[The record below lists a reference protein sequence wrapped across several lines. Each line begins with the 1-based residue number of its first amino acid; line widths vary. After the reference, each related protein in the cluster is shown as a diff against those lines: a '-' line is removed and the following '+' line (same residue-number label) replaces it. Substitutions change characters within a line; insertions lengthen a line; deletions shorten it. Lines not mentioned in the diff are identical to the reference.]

1 MRHPLWILNSAL
13 LLLLIIA
20 AGFTFV
26 AQVEVPE
33 REEIK
38 PTDHKKTIQKPIEKI
53 NIQTIYQDD
62 LFGSYVKKVEEPKE
76 APAPTEPPP
85 APEPVT
91 IPIPPVP
98 EPKFSDPLNITLKG
112 IIIITNDDRKNRA
125 IIADNT
131 THKEQ
136 LYKVEDLIEDA
147 RLIKILSN
155 KVIFLRSGGQQEVL
169 YLRHKDAELDPVY
182 TPHSS
187 WSNIIEQVNDT
198 TYMIQTVLFVDR
210 VKNLAQCIDLLDLI
224 TVYQKGKSVGCRIG
238 LVDENTL
245 GKALGFQVGDIITNI
260 DGIAPT
266 DTEQRVNIY
275 KKIISMNPKESFNVV
290 LKRQGQDVTMTYMLS
305 DSKKLTPKPAEGAE
319 AEGGA
324 AAPAG
329 AGAAQK
335 APHIPN
341 EELTQEQMKAL
352 EERHTFAPTLKDIR
366 ERERQ
371 NMLEKGRAPQNSSP
385 SFDN

>member
-38 PTDHKKTIQKPIEKI
+38 PSDHKKTIQKPSEKI
-53 NIQTIYQDD
+53 NIPAIYQND
-62 LFGSYVKKVEEPKE
+62 LFGSYVKKVEEPE
-76 APAPTEPPP
+76 QVPAPTEPPP
-85 APEPVT
+85 APAPVT
-91 IPIPPVP
+91 IPIPVIA
-98 EPKFSDPLNITLKG
+98 EPKFTDPLNITLKG
-112 IIIITNDDRKNRA
+112 IIIVTNDDRKNRA

-131 THKEQ
+131 TSKEQ

-155 KVIFLRSGGQQEVL
+155 KVIFLRAGGQQEVL

-182 TPHSS
+182 AVHSN

-198 TYMIQTVLFVDR
+198 TYIIHTALFVDR

-224 TVYQKGKSVGCRIG
+224 TVYQKGKSIGCRIG
-238 LVDENTL
+238 NVDENTL
-245 GKALGFQVGDIITNI
+245 GNALGFHAGDIIMGI
-260 DGIAPT
+260 DDIAPT
-266 DTEQRVNIY
+266 DTEQRMNIY
-275 KKIISMNPKESFNVV
+275 KKIIAMKAKETFKI
-290 LKRQGQDVTMTYMLS
+290 LLRRQGSDITLTYMLS
-305 DSKKLTPKPAEGAE
+305 DTKKPAEKTSE
-319 AEGGA
+319 TGA
-324 AAPAG
+324 ASKPA
-329 AGAAQK
+329 QT
-335 APHIPN
+335 PN
-341 EELTQEQMKAL
+341 EELTQEQIKAL

-366 ERERQ
+366 DRERQ

-385 SFDN
+385 SSINE

>member
-20 AGFTFV
+20 AGFMFV

-33 REEIK
+33 RKEIK
-38 PTDHKKTIQKPIEKI
+38 PSDHKKTIQKQTEKI
-53 NIQTIYQDD
+53 NIQAIYQDD
-62 LFGSYVKKVEEPKE
+62 LFGSYVKKVEEPQQ
-76 APAPTEPPP
+76 APTPTEPPP
-85 APEPVT
+85 PPEPVT
-91 IPIPPVP
+91 IAIPEIK
-98 EPKFSDPLNITLKG
+98 EPTFSDPLNITLKG

-125 IIADNT
+125 IIADNA

-155 KVIFLRSGGQQEVL
+155 KVIFLRANGQQEVL

-182 TPHSS
+182 TPYSS

-198 TYMIQTVLFVDR
+198 TYMIHTVLFVDR

-238 LVDENTL
+238 LVEENTL
-245 GKALGFQVGDIITNI
+245 GKALGFQRGDIIMSV

-266 DTEQRVNIY
+266 DTEQRMNIY
-275 KKIISMNPKESFNVV
+275 KKIINMNPKESFTVS
-290 LKRQGQDVTMTYMLS
+290 LKRQDQDVKMTYILS
-305 DSKKLTPKPAEGAE
+305 DTKKPKPAEAAVEGAE
-319 AEGGA
+319 A
-324 AAPAG
+324 
-329 AGAAQK
+329 QK
-335 APHIPN
+335 PTPTPN
-341 EELTQEQMKAL
+341 EELTQEQIKAL

-366 ERERQ
+366 DRERQ
-371 NMLEKGRAPQNSSP
+371 NMLDRGKAPQTLPTSP
-385 SFDN
+385 ISE